1 MRRRAAWVPVANKVI
16 GTWAPRRRD
25 AEPLAA
31 LAEHARSLEKSDHH
45 LDQGFTDDMTV
56 LWQAFTTAEDLSPIG
71 RLALRQDVVRRLAI
85 RLRVAAQPGR
95 LAQRPLRPVFVIGLP
110 RSGTTLLHRLLA
122 DAPGLRA
129 PMLFELLDPRP
140 AGTGQSLRAM
150 RAGLTVASSRALA
163 PATRAMHPLHAR
175 QPEECSFLLPH
186 GLFHHAR
193 IRVPGYL
200 AWLAERADNAAAED
214 YRYLGRQLRFID
226 NQDAPSRWV
235 LKCPAHLWSLRALL
249 AAFPDATLVWVHRD
263 PLVALP
269 SWCSLTEATMGMHTD
284 PDLVDLT
291 VLGRDWLQIWAQA
304 LTRAMRVREHADPA
318 RFIDVPYAE
327 LTHAPASA
335 IARGGGPRGGR
346 PPPPPGARPRAAPAP
361 PPPHGA
367 PPRAARA
374 PADR

>member
-1 MRRRAAWVPVANKVI
+1 M
-16 GTWAPRRRD
+16 
-25 AEPLAA
+25 
-31 LAEHARSLEKSDHH
+31 
-45 LDQGFTDDMTV
+45 
-56 LWQAFTTAEDLSPIG
+56 
-71 RLALRQDVVRRLAI
+71 
-85 RLRVAAQPGR
+85 
-95 LAQRPLRPVFVIGLP
+95 
-110 RSGTTLLHRLLA
+110 LHRLLA

-284 PDLVDLT
+284 RVDLT

-304 LTRAMRVREHADPA
+304 LTRAMRVREHTDPA

-335 IARGGGPRGGR
+335 IARVLAQLGEH
-346 PPPPPGARPRAAPAP
+346 PPPAGAVPRSGTSPHHYDLPRYGLEPASILDAFAGYVRRFAAEVS
-361 PPPHGA
+361 
-367 PPRAARA
+367 
-374 PADR
+374 